1 MFNYIGYAYHEFSRN
16 RQYKNRMLNSIIN
29 AFFIILLRNHGNNVI
44 VPELGN
50 TEKSENLV
58 FILRYIQEHFNTISL
73 TELSKFFNYS
83 ERQIQRII
91 KDSTGLSFTENI
103 LRLKMKKAE
112 KLLKNPDITISI
124 IAEET
129 GYSDSGT
136 FRQAFK
142 KYYGMTPQQ
151 YRNK

>member
-1 MFNYIGYAYHEFSRN
+1 
-16 RQYKNRMLNSIIN
+16 
-29 AFFIILLRNHGNNVI
+29 
-44 VPELGN
+44 
-50 TEKSENLV
+50 
-58 FILRYIQEHFNTISL
+58 
-73 TELSKFFNYS
+73 
-83 ERQIQRII
+83 
-91 KDSTGLSFTENI
+91 
-103 LRLKMKKAE
+103 MKKAE

-151 YRNK
+151 YRNR